1 MREISSPSGAQ
12 WEITSGEHR
21 ATVVEVGGGLRSYT
35 IGGEPVIDGYE
46 LDEISPGG
54 AGQVLAPWPNRI
66 RDGRYTFGG
75 EAQQLALTEPASH
88 NAIHGLVHW
97 LRWQPVD
104 VTADRVTLACDLPP
118 QPGYPWA
125 LHLETTWSIGPDGLR
140 ADHSALNNSTEPCP
154 FGLGT
159 HPYLMISGVPVDD
172 LRLELP
178 AHSRLLTDSRLLP
191 MGAAKVAGGPFDYT
205 EARRL
210 GEAQLDSAFGD
221 VDHDSHGVTTA
232 RLSTADGS
240 RGRELWAD
248 GAFSWWQA
256 FTGDTLHGERHRR
269 SVAIEP
275 MTCPPDAFRSGRDV
289 VTIQPGDTWLGSWGI
304 RAVGV

>member
-35 IGGEPVIDGYE
+35 VGGEQVVDGYE
-46 LDEISPGG
+46 ADQICPGG

-75 EAQQLALTEPASH
+75 EARQLALTEPPSH

-97 LRWQPVD
+97 LRWQATEV
-104 VTADRVTLACDLPP
+104 ASDRVTLACDLPP

-125 LHLETTWSIGPDGLR
+125 LRMSTTWSIGPDGLR
-140 ADHSALNNSTEPCP
+140 ADHAATNESAEPCP

-159 HPYLMISGVPVDD
+159 HPYLRIAGVAVDD
-172 LRLELP
+172 LHLRLP

-205 EARRL
+205 EERRI

-221 VDHDSHGVTTA
+221 IERDERGVTTA
-232 RLSTADGS
+232 RLSNADGS
-240 RGRELWAD
+240 RAREVWAD
-248 GAFSWWQA
+248 HAFGWWQA
-256 FTGDTLHGERHRR
+256 FTGDTLVGERHRR

-275 MTCPPDAFRSGRDV
+275 MTCPPDAFRSGRDI

-304 RAVGV
+304 RVDGV